1 MSRPTTLLESL
12 PDNLPV
18 VKYPRTP
25 GYRPEGEENKFNL
38 WYVKSEMKGAPEG
51 KLKGKKVALKDNVCL
66 AGVPMMN
73 GACTLEGYV
82 PDVDATVVT
91 RVLDA
96 GATVVGKVHCEYF
109 CFSGGSHT
117 SAAGP
122 VHNPRKFGYSAGGSS
137 SGSAA
142 IIVTGEADMAIGG
155 DQGGSIRMP
164 AAYCGIVGL
173 KPTWGL
179 VPYTGIM
186 PIELTHRSHRADD
199 RHRGRQC
206 ADAGGHRRPRR
217 ARPAADGLHGRRL
230 HQGAGRQRRRPE
242 DRRGQG
248 GLRPSRSRRRWS
260 TSWCKKGAAKFKELG
275 ATVEEVSIPWH
286 LTGMAVW
293 SAIAVEGATWQM
305 MLGNGYGFNWKGL
318 YVTSLV
324 DAHSAWRERADE
336 LSDTLKSTIL
346 FGKYALNKYRGHYYA
361 KAQNLA
367 RKLTAAYDS
376 ALAKYDLL
384 LMPTLPL
391 RATKLPDPAGPRMDI
406 INRGFEMLP
415 NTAPF
420 DVTGH
425 PAITAAL
432 RHERGP
438 AGRPDADRQAL
449 ERIDHLQGRR
459 RLREEPRLE
468 DGHRLT
474 VFAGRARPP
483 SARHEG
489 GNKSD
494 RAHWNGGPPCMLKSP
509 STRGDDDADH
519 RAAAGGDRG
528 LEPRGLP
535 GPRDV
540 PLDRPGRPSH
550 LRHDA
555 GIRRRSRRCWRPTR
569 ASTTASSPPAC
580 CGAL

>member
-1 MSRPTTLLESL
+1 MASVKMPTAAELAKVGSELGMNLSDSDIAFFQETMAGNVAAYSLLESL
-12 PDNLPV
+12 PDNLPK

-25 GYRPEGEENKFNL
+25 GYRPDGAENKYNL
-38 WYVKSEMKGAPEG
+38 WYYKSEIKGAAEG
-51 KLKGKKVALKDNVCL
+51 KLKGKRVALKDNVCV

-73 GACTLEGYV
+73 GASTLEGYM

-117 SAAGP
+117 SSPGP
-122 VHNPRKFGYSAGGSS
+122 VHNPRKYGYSAGGSS

-164 AAYCGIVGL
+164 SAYCGIVGL

-186 PIELTHRSHRADD
+186 PIELTLDHTGPMTAYRR
-199 RHRGRQC
+199 RQR
-206 ADAGGHRRPRR
+206 ADAGSPSPDRTGSIRGRWAARSTPTPRR
-217 ARPAADGLHGRRL
+217 WAAAPRGSRSAWSRR
-230 HQGAGRQRRRPE
+230 ASAIP
-242 DRRGQG
+242 
-248 GLRPSRSRRRWS
+248 SRRRWS

-336 LSDTLKSTIL
+336 LSDTLKTTIL

-367 RKLTAAYDS
+367 RKLGDAYDA

-391 RATKLPDPAGPRMDI
+391 RATKLPDPAGAAHGHHQPRLRDAAQH
-406 INRGFEMLP
+406 RAVRRHRPSG
-415 NTAPF
+415 
-420 DVTGH
+420 DH
-425 PAITAAL
+425 AAL
-432 RHERGP
+432 RHERGT
-438 AGRPDADRQAL
+438 AGRADADRQAL
-449 ERIDHLQGRR
+449 ERIDDLQGGR
-459 RLREEPRLE
+459 RLRKEPRLE
-468 DGHRLT
+468 EGQRL
-474 VFAGRARPP
+474 
-483 SARHEG
+483 
-489 GNKSD
+489 
-494 RAHWNGGPPCMLKSP
+494 
-509 STRGDDDADH
+509 
-519 RAAAGGDRG
+519 AAT
-528 LEPRGLP
+528 P
-535 GPRDV
+535 G
-540 PLDRPGRPSH
+540 
-550 LRHDA
+550 
-555 GIRRRSRRCWRPTR
+555 
-569 ASTTASSPPAC
+569 
-580 CGAL
+580 